1 MERDSRGRFLPG
13 NQVAKGNKGNRK
25 PKYGNSNALKH
36 GLRRGYT
43 GLLPSLKGGVSIYKN
58 GAYLGTLPDK
68 YFHHS
73 EDGALWVDYNAS
85 QYLISVCGLPKSMFS
100 EPEEW

>member
-1 MERDSRGRFLPG
+1 MERDKLGRFLPG
-13 NQVAKGNKGNRK
+13 NQVAKGNRGNRK
-25 PKYGNSNALKH
+25 PKFGNTNALKH

-43 GLLPSLKGGVSIYKN
+43 GLLPRRTGGVSVYKK

-68 YFHHS
+68 YFYHS
-73 EDGALWVDYNAS
+73 EDGALWVDYNAC
-85 QYLISVCGLPKSMFS
+85 QYLILACGFPESMFS

>member
-25 PKYGNSNALKH
+25 PKFGNSNALKH
-36 GLRRGYT
+36 GLHRGYT
-43 GLLPSLKGGVSIYKN
+43 GLLPSREGGVSIYKN

-68 YFHHS
+68 YFNHS
-73 EDGALWVDYNAS
+73 EDGALWVDYNAC
-85 QYLISVCGLPKSMFS
+85 QYLISVCGFPESTFS